1 MCQALGLVIQYMT
14 SLNLYSHLVKLVL
27 IGFIFSGEETEV
39 LRVTWPWP
47 AAPGPLEGVSR
58 LPVLLPS

>member
-1 MCQALGLVIQYMT
+1 M
-14 SLNLYSHLVKLVL
+14 KLVL
-27 IGFIFSGEETEV
+27 VGFIFSGEETEV